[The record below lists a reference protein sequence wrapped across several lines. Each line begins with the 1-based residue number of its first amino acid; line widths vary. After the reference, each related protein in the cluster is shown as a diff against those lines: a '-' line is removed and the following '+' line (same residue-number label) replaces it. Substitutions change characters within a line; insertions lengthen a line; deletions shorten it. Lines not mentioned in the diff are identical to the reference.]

1 MSLRDQIAPEM
12 LAKIEPD
19 RLSNIDIIEEEF
31 VAAGLPI
38 EFAAGAMANAWHE
51 SKFNNFSEGD
61 WTSADRYTGAD
72 LEERCS
78 YSNRPHPCPQSIG
91 LFQLKSPTG
100 AGGEM
105 TVEERQD
112 PRLNSRRMIEQINK
126 KYGDQMRADYAA
138 GERSVAHF
146 AALFC
151 RDIERPANKQGCW
164 DKRAKTSL
172 KFFPTDRVTGGGLSR
187 IAKVGIGIGAGALI
201 ALFFGG
207 LYWWYTE
214 DD

>member
-1 MSLRDQIAPEM
+1 MSLKSQIAPEM
-12 LAKIEPD
+12 LEKIEPD
-19 RLSNIDIIEEEF
+19 RRRNIDIIEEEF
-31 VAAGLPI
+31 LAAGMPI

-51 SKFNNFSEGD
+51 SKFNNFAEGD
-61 WTSADRYTGAD
+61 WTSSDRYSGED
-72 LEERCS
+72 LDYRCS

-112 PRLNSRRMIEQINK
+112 PRLNTRRMIEQINK

-172 KFFPTDRVTGGGLSR
+172 KFFPSDRVSGYGLSR
-187 IAKVGIGIGAGALI
+187 GAKIGIGVGIGTLI
-201 ALFFGG
+201 ALLVGG
-207 LYWWYTE
+207 LVYYLR